1 MNRGLIRAYIF
12 IVLLT
17 RECHGRDAFQV
28 LGVSRKSSSKE
39 IKSAYKSLSLK
50 WHPDKNQGK
59 ESAAE
64 KFIEI
69 SEAYEKVG
77 SEDSRRKYLQE
88 LQSEGRGDN
97 AFASRRRGNN
107 RRHAEDI
114 FAAFEEELAREF
126 AGSFHSQRQQQFGRR
141 GGFTYSYS
149 STPDLSLSAMLW
161 TIASAILVPV
171 ATATGPIM
179 MLMIYCCCFM
189 GVNKEEGPERGERRS
204 GGGGREGEGEGE
216 GQGQSQGLPLLT
228 SLEVE
233 RGRIVV
239 ASLDQYS
246 HDMLYL
252 ASMSSLSSDP
262 TLRFAHCDAEV
273 EEGDGEVDG
282 EDKAKETGLN
292 FRGMAVSTRGHVMIN
307 LKREDDSSTIEAIIS
322 AIERVVEGQ
331 VKWESNEE
339 LALID

>member
-126 AGSFHSQRQQQFGRR
+126 AAASSQSLPAG
-141 GGFTYSYS
+141 TSYKVRA
-149 STPDLSLSAMLW
+149 PALQYECD
-161 TIASAILVPV
+161 
-171 ATATGPIM
+171 
-179 MLMIYCCCFM
+179 
-189 GVNKEEGPERGERRS
+189 
-204 GGGGREGEGEGE
+204 
-216 GQGQSQGLPLLT
+216 
-228 SLEVE
+228 
-233 RGRIVV
+233 VV
-239 ASLDQYS
+239 
-246 HDMLYL
+246 
-252 ASMSSLSSDP
+252 
-262 TLRFAHCDAEV
+262 
-273 EEGDGEVDG
+273 
-282 EDKAKETGLN
+282 
-292 FRGMAVSTRGHVMIN
+292 TRV
-307 LKREDDSSTIEAIIS
+307 
-322 AIERVVEGQ
+322 
-331 VKWESNEE
+331 
-339 LALID
+339 

>member
-1 MNRGLIRAYIF
+1 MLALF

-39 IKSAYKSLSLK
+39 IKSAYKSLSLQ
-50 WHPDKNQGK
+50 WHPDKNRGK

-77 SEDSRRKYLQE
+77 SEDSRRQYLHE
-88 LQSEGRGDN
+88 LQFEGRGGN

-189 GVNKEEGPERGERRS
+189 GGDKEEDPERGERRS
-204 GGGGREGEGEGE
+204 GGREGAGE

-252 ASMSSLSSDP
+252 ASTSSLSSDP

-273 EEGDGEVDG
+273 EEGAGEVDG
-282 EDKAKETGLN
+282 EEKAKETGLT
-292 FRGMAVSTRGHVMIN
+292 FRGMAVSTRGHVMIH

-322 AIERVVEGQ
+322 ALERVVEGQ
-331 VKWESNEE
+331 ERWESNDE
-339 LALID
+339 LALVD